1 MERLRAVAVCRCSTE
16 EESQKD
22 ALIQQEKEARAC
34 IAEMGWL
41 LVDTYVEA
49 KSGTTVK
56 GRKEYNRL
64 FEDLDKDKFDII
76 VIKSQDRL
84 MRNTKDWYIF
94 LDKMQKNKKQLYMY
108 LERKFYTPDDAL
120 ITGIKA
126 ILAEEYSR
134 DLSKKIN
141 NAHKNRQADGN
152 HFVITNATY
161 GYKKNEDKQIVI
173 DETDVLLIKLIFELA
188 AEGHGTYVI
197 SRILYQ
203 KGYRNRQG
211 NMINTATIRRII
223 KNPMYVGDIIQ
234 NKKHFDFES
243 KQVYNNPESDWIVHR
258 NAVPAIISR
267 ELFAQANASLIK
279 RAGSHVLD
287 ESVQDSSVNKKA
299 FLSSKVWCGL
309 CEQPYYR
316 CTRKNT
322 KGKMIAEWKCLS
334 YVQHGRTME
343 YRKRKKERDIPQ
355 IKGEGCDNVHI
366 NEDKMYNALKEL
378 CQGYNDSFSKEDL
391 IETTLNILKRV
402 INTNETGSKRNEL
415 LESIKKYE
423 TQKEILL
430 DKLLEGVISD
440 SDYKRKAANIQECI
454 DNAQKD
460 MMLLKDAMDLVSN
473 TKVRLDGIKKSLD
486 ESIVDKAK
494 VEDISEYIKKIE
506 VFPDDIKIFFDY
518 TKLVNLKESEL
529 YKVADAEEFV
539 RIIPINDV
547 CTGNGKAIEA
557 EKKEIISMMKSNPK
571 ITAKVIAQAKQCA
584 LSRIN
589 RRIAELKK
597 EGKIQ
602 YSTPNGK
609 GHWIVKDI

>member
-1 MERLRAVAVCRCSTE
+1 MERLRAVAACRCSTE

-22 ALIQQEKEARAC
+22 ALMQQVKEAKAC
-34 IAEMGWL
+34 IADMGWL

-141 NAHKNRQADGN
+141 NAHKNRQADGS

-161 GYKKNEDKQIVI
+161 GYKKNEDKRIVI
-173 DETDVLLIKLIFELA
+173 DETDAPLVRLIFELA
-188 AEGHGTYVI
+188 AEGHGTYII
-197 SRILYQ
+197 SRVLYQ
-203 KGYRNRQG
+203 KGFRNRQG
-211 NMINTATIRRII
+211 NMIGPATIRRII
-223 KNPMYVGDIIQ
+223 KNPIYVGDIIQ
-234 NKKHFDFES
+234 NKRHFDFES
-243 KQVYNNPESDWIVHR
+243 KQVYNNPESDWIIHK
-258 NAVPAIISR
+258 NAIPAIVSR
-267 ELFAQANASLIK
+267 ELFASANASLKK
-279 RAGSHVLD
+279 RAVSNAFED
-287 ESVQDSSVNKKA
+287 SVEGAVVHKKA

-309 CEQPYYR
+309 CGQPFYR
-316 CTRKNT
+316 CTRKRT
-322 KGKMIAEWKCLS
+322 DGTIIAEWKCLS
-334 YVQHGRTME
+334 YVQHGRTAV
-343 YRKRKKERDIPQ
+343 YRKQKREREIPQ
-355 IKGEGCDNVHI
+355 TNGAGCDNIHI
-366 NEDKMYNALKEL
+366 NEDKMYHALTEL
-378 CQGYNDSFSKEDL
+378 CQGYNDGFSKEDL
-391 IETTLNILKRV
+391 TQATLTILEKV
-402 INTNETGSKRNEL
+402 IRTNETGSRRSEL
-415 LESIKKYE
+415 TELIKKYE
-423 TQKEILL
+423 KQKEILL

-440 SDYKRKAANIQECI
+440 SDYKKKAAKVEECL
-454 DNAQKD
+454 DKAQKD
-460 MMLLKDAMDLVSN
+460 MEALRDAMDLVSN
-473 TKVRLDGIKKSLD
+473 TKVRLDGIKKSLE

-494 VEDISEYIKKIE
+494 VEDVSVYIKKIE
-506 VFPDDIKIFFDY
+506 VFPQDIKVYFDY
-518 TKLVNLKESEL
+518 TKLIDLKNSQL
-529 YKVADAEEFV
+529 YKVLDAREFV
-539 RIIPINDV
+539 RSISSREV
-547 CTGNGKAIEA
+547 CSGNRRVIED
-557 EKKEIISMMKSNPK
+557 EKDEIISMMKINPK
-571 ITAKVIAQAKQCA
+571 ITAKAIAGLKRCA

-589 RRIAELKK
+589 RRIDELKK

>member
-1 MERLRAVAVCRCSTE
+1 
-16 EESQKD
+16 
-22 ALIQQEKEARAC
+22 
-34 IAEMGWL
+34 
-41 LVDTYVEA
+41 
-49 KSGTTVK
+49 
-56 GRKEYNRL
+56 
-64 FEDLDKDKFDII
+64 
-76 VIKSQDRL
+76 
-84 MRNTKDWYIF
+84 
-94 LDKMQKNKKQLYMY
+94 
-108 LERKFYTPDDAL
+108 
-120 ITGIKA
+120 
-126 ILAEEYSR
+126 
-134 DLSKKIN
+134 
-141 NAHKNRQADGN
+141 
-152 HFVITNATY
+152 
-161 GYKKNEDKQIVI
+161 
-173 DETDVLLIKLIFELA
+173 
-188 AEGHGTYVI
+188 
-197 SRILYQ
+197 
-203 KGYRNRQG
+203 
-211 NMINTATIRRII
+211 
-223 KNPMYVGDIIQ
+223 
-234 NKKHFDFES
+234 
-243 KQVYNNPESDWIVHR
+243 
-258 NAVPAIISR
+258 
-267 ELFAQANASLIK
+267 
-279 RAGSHVLD
+279 
-287 ESVQDSSVNKKA
+287 
-299 FLSSKVWCGL
+299 
-309 CEQPYYR
+309 
-316 CTRKNT
+316 
-322 KGKMIAEWKCLS
+322 
-334 YVQHGRTME
+334 
-343 YRKRKKERDIPQ
+343 
-355 IKGEGCDNVHI
+355 
-366 NEDKMYNALKEL
+366 MYNALKEL
-378 CQGYNDSFSKEDL
+378 CRGYNDSFSKEDL

-529 YKVADAEEFV
+529 YKVVGAEEFV

-557 EKKEIISMMKSNPK
+557 EKNEIISMMKSNPK